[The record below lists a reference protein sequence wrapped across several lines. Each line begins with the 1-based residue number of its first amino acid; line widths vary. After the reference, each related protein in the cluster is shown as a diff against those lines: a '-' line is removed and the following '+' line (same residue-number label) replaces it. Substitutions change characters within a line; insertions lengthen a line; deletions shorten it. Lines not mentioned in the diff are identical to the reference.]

1 MMLTELTR
9 KHGLRIAAASRFS
22 VDECAV
28 AVAAVV
34 GPLSLKSAARMNGAV
49 VIFLDSVDK
58 VHKVIENGIVI
69 NGDSISVSPLTQPAK
84 KVTVSNVP
92 PFVSDELFRKEL
104 SRHGK
109 IVSPIK
115 KLPSGCK
122 QWELRHVISHRRQVY
137 MVLNN
142 KEEELNLGFRL
153 RIDDYDYVL
162 FITSETMKCFGCGK
176 EGHLVRACSDKAGG
190 NFHSGAGGRAAA
202 YGVEA
207 QHGEE
212 EQHGGEDGQ
221 EAGGEGADGRED
233 GGEGAD
239 GREDGGEGA
248 DKQEEAGGG
257 ETKVVSGDT
266 VVGTD
271 DERSKQAEV
280 ETVNGSEVAA
290 MSTVGRQNRID
301 IEMCNQDPNVNSAV
315 AAEKAGMGDGRKEHT
330 KRKSDTTVD
339 DTDDQS
345 GTGKKVKSQK
355 PDRRPADSD
364 LSEDEFSL
372 CSDGEMSDCRSQSP
386 EPKTYSVDRVKLFL
400 QHTKNKRG
408 VKIDDYFSDD
418 ECFVNSVYDQMGSRG
433 KGGYTNHEVVRLK
446 KILHKISRDLDDG
459 VF

>member
-28 AVAAVV
+28 VVAAVV
-34 GPLSLKSAARMNGAV
+34 GPLSLKSAARMNGVV

-58 VHKVIENGIVI
+58 VHKVIEHGIVI

-92 PFVSDELFRKEL
+92 PFISDHLLRKEL

-142 KEEELNLGFRL
+142 KEEELNLGFKL

-190 NFHSGAGGRAAA
+190 DFHSGAGGRAAA
-202 YGVEA
+202 YGGEA
-207 QHGEE
+207 QRGGE

-239 GREDGGEGA
+239 
-248 DKQEEAGGG
+248 KQEEAGGGG

-266 VVGTD
+266 VVETD
-271 DERSKQAEV
+271 NERSKQAEV
-280 ETVNGSEVAA
+280 ETVNGSEVAD
-290 MSTVGRQNRID
+290 MSTVGRQNRND
-301 IEMCNQDPNVNSAV
+301 IEMCDQDPNVNSAV
-315 AAEKAGMGDGRKEHT
+315 AEENAGMGDGRKEHT

-345 GTGKKVKSQK
+345 GTGKKVKGQK
-355 PDRRPADSD
+355 PDRRPVTQISVRMSF
-364 LSEDEFSL
+364 LSALTVKCLTVGLSH
-372 CSDGEMSDCRSQSP
+372 RSPRPTQLIGLNCF
-386 EPKTYSVDRVKLFL
+386 YSTRKI
-400 QHTKNKRG
+400 RG
-408 VKIDDYFSDD
+408 V
-418 ECFVNSVYDQMGSRG
+418 
-433 KGGYTNHEVVRLK
+433 
-446 KILHKISRDLDDG
+446 
-459 VF
+459 